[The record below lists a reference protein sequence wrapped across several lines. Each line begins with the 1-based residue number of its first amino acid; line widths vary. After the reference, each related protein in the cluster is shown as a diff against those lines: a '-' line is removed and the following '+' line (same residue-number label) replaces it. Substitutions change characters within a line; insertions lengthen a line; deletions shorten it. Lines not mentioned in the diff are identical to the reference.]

1 MLPPVS
7 REAIDLTSRLLRCKE
22 LRLCSPKY
30 AKNDRVI
37 NPSRRASRS
46 ARQANQ
52 QYTGFHDPSHFAYAD
67 DAEDIKAHTFFYGIR
82 WKSLHRDTPPFIP
95 HVQHDIAEYFE
106 SEKELLSDMSN
117 DESDSDY
124 EETAWYPNDVG
135 LDKAGAASP
144 FARWVA
150 LETWDLDGANGE
162 TQQKRN
168 AEVMINKQKKKRQK
182 KQQKRPRDKILRDPM
197 LYRTV
202 MDVRKKGAFL
212 GYTYRR
218 PRAVGLSGVV
228 RVQPNSMRR
237 SIPTAFGGGGS

>member
-7 REAIDLTSRLLRCKE
+7 REAIDLISRLLRRKE
-22 LRLCSPKY
+22 LRLCSLKY
-30 AKNDRVI
+30 ADKDRVV
-37 NPSRRASRS
+37 NPNRQASRS
-46 ARQANQ
+46 ANQ
-52 QYTGFHDPSHFAYAD
+52 QYMGFWESSHFAYAD

-82 WKSLHRDTPPFIP
+82 WKSLHRDTPPFVP
-95 HVQHDIAEYFE
+95 RVQHDIAEYFE
-106 SEKELLSDMSN
+106 SEKELLSDMSD

-162 TQQKRN
+162 MQQQRN
-168 AEVMINKQKKKRQK
+168 AQMMKNKMKKQK

-197 LYRTV
+197 LYRAV

-218 PRAVGLSGVV
+218 PRAVGLSGMV
-228 RVQPNSMRR
+228 RRQPNTRR
-237 SIPTAFGGGGS
+237 SIPTFGS